1 MLSQEQLEQLILA
14 RYYYA
19 YGVDYMSDTLYEEGM
34 NILRTES
41 PNHILLQRHWSE
53 DPLPM
58 QLLMKYNLPYV
69 DNKQSEYLEELELP
83 SEILELQKEYLNNY
97 SSRYNDSSQ
106 KSIELIQDYDTIF
119 NRVEEI
125 GRGTLL
131 HASIK
136 ADGQNYTA
144 VYFRGHLVLAK
155 TKGRTGNPM
164 DITKVMRIVLPKY
177 LELDEEVVILSG
189 ELVCYKHS
197 LPYLRE
203 NYKQAFKSTRSA
215 VSSLLRGGLSE
226 EDIHQHLRPL
236 VFKVRSEHLHTLEE
250 EFRWAKDRGFNVPA
264 FITFTYNSWEDMIEL
279 FNYFSPFKE
288 QLPYSSDGLVLAIN
302 DNETFYAQ
310 GETSHHYLG
319 NLALKVGVW
328 NPGYYVGIVTDIKW
342 SWGEET
348 VSPEAVIE
356 PVLVSH
362 GAHVTS
368 IPLNHVG
375 RMVEHNIVPGSE
387 IYFKVTGDSKI
398 TLVHKE
404 EELQNIKI

>member
-215 VSSLLRGGLSE
+215 VMRK
-226 EDIHQHLRPL
+226 I
-236 VFKVRSEHLHTLEE
+236 F
-250 EFRWAKDRGFNVPA
+250 
-264 FITFTYNSWEDMIEL
+264 
-279 FNYFSPFKE
+279 
-288 QLPYSSDGLVLAIN
+288 
-302 DNETFYAQ
+302 
-310 GETSHHYLG
+310 
-319 NLALKVGVW
+319 
-328 NPGYYVGIVTDIKW
+328 
-342 SWGEET
+342 
-348 VSPEAVIE
+348 
-356 PVLVSH
+356 
-362 GAHVTS
+362 TS
-368 IPLNHVG
+368 I
-375 RMVEHNIVPGSE
+375 
-387 IYFKVTGDSKI
+387 
-398 TLVHKE
+398 
-404 EELQNIKI
+404 